1 MDIKMIKKNY
11 KQFYAHKTHSMK
23 DTICKNSYSEE
34 INYLNNPLSIKK
46 LSQLSIIQSNNHAP

>member
-1 MDIKMIKKNY
+1 MIKKNY

>member
-1 MDIKMIKKNY
+1 
-11 KQFYAHKTHSMK
+11 MK

-46 LSQLSIIQSNNHAP
+46 LSELLIIQSNNHAPWYLHKGIYPDVHVHIKTCT